1 MYDHLL
7 APLTVGSITL
17 PNRVLMGSMHVGLE
31 EEGGDYPKLSAY
43 FAARARGG
51 VGLIVTGGVAPNRA
65 GQLKPFAST
74 LNSSRE
80 AARHRN
86 ITDAVHREGG
96 RICLQILHAG
106 RYAYHPW
113 SVAPSRVKSPI
124 TPFAPWG
131 LTGWGVRGTIAD
143 FVRCGTLAK
152 EAGYDGVEVMGSEG
166 YLINEFLTA
175 HTNKRT
181 DEWGGSYANRMR
193 FAVEIVKG
201 IRAATG
207 PDFIVI
213 YRLSML
219 DLVKNGSSWDEVLEL
234 AAAIEAAGA
243 SILNTG
249 IGWHEARVP
258 TIATMV
264 PRAAFTWVTRRLK
277 ESGVVKIPV
286 VTSNRINTPEVA
298 DDVLASGAADMVS
311 MARPLLADPDFVR
324 KAREGRAAD
333 INTCIAC
340 NQACLDH
347 VFQNKRASCLVNPQ
361 ACHETELVYTPT
373 TAPQKVAVVG
383 AGPAGLSCAAVAA
396 ERGHAVT
403 LFEADIRIGGQ
414 FNMAKTIPGKAE
426 FEETLRYYGRRIEQA
441 GVTLRLGERVGADA
455 LAAFDVVVVATGVS
469 PRKLSIPGADHP
481 KVVSY
486 LDVLARGAPVGPRV
500 AVIGTGGIGH
510 DVAELLA
517 DPPEHQ
523 DLASFLAEWGV
534 DYEGWGK
541 GESPRGGLREGR
553 PPKPAREIVML
564 QRSPAKRG
572 SRLGKTTGWIHRAS
586 LKHRGVRTLAEVEY
600 VSVDDAGL
608 HIRVGGVA
616 QLLEV
621 DTVVV
626 CAGQTSLDALAAP
639 LREKGKVVHV
649 IGGAHEA
656 AELDA
661 RRAIDQ
667 GARVAAAL

>member
-1 MYDHLL
+1 
-7 APLTVGSITL
+7 
-17 PNRVLMGSMHVGLE
+17 
-31 EEGGDYPKLSAY
+31 
-43 FAARARGG
+43 
-51 VGLIVTGGVAPNRA
+51 
-65 GQLKPFAST
+65 
-74 LNSSRE
+74 
-80 AARHRN
+80 
-86 ITDAVHREGG
+86 
-96 RICLQILHAG
+96 
-106 RYAYHPW
+106 
-113 SVAPSRVKSPI
+113 
-124 TPFAPWG
+124 
-131 LTGWGVRGTIAD
+131 
-143 FVRCGTLAK
+143 
-152 EAGYDGVEVMGSEG
+152 
-166 YLINEFLTA
+166 
-175 HTNKRT
+175 
-181 DEWGGSYANRMR
+181 
-193 FAVEIVKG
+193 
-201 IRAATG
+201 
-207 PDFIVI
+207 
-213 YRLSML
+213 
-219 DLVKNGSSWDEVLEL
+219 
-234 AAAIEAAGA
+234 
-243 SILNTG
+243 
-249 IGWHEARVP
+249 
-258 TIATMV
+258 
-264 PRAAFTWVTRRLK
+264 
-277 ESGVVKIPV
+277 
-286 VTSNRINTPEVA
+286 
-298 DDVLASGAADMVS
+298 
-311 MARPLLADPDFVR
+311 
-324 KAREGRAAD
+324 
-333 INTCIAC
+333 
-340 NQACLDH
+340 